1 MEPMN
6 KEELE
11 AEIETV
17 SAEIEEINAQLNEVK
32 AKLGEGEDGENTEN
46 TAPDLSEEEV
56 AELQAKE
63 AELTEELVARQMKL
77 KALQKQLND
86 VNSNDAMKQYSE
98 EE

>member
-6 KEELE
+6 KKELE

-46 TAPDLSEEEV
+46 AAPDLSEEEV

-63 AELTEELVARQMKL
+63 AELTQELVARQMKL